1 MWNGYL
7 TPLFVVRL
15 DLYYLIIC
23 RKNSISTYNQC
34 YSQGGSYQGCT
45 TSYSQFQCNPYLPKT
60 VRAIVALYRT
70 ASLAPPFRWTG
81 IPLSACV
88 NRKKRKLAY
97 KWYSEVCKEA
107 LYSNIYE
114 PQTKWFGLGGGR
126 ILSGLST
133 FAPPEYFI
141 NQHTL
146 HYNSPNYFVR
156 CLELQLKQVKV
167 KKIYIFILIG
177 KQSAPWDILQ
187 PNLIQ
192 TETLTMNIMTL
203 KGSGIS

>member
-1 MWNGYL
+1 MWDMTLVKITWSTAVKMPLTLTIKEGYIRAVQFHI
-7 TPLFVVRL
+7 PNFRL
-15 DLYYLIIC
+15 MH
-23 RKNSISTYNQC
+23 
-34 YSQGGSYQGCT
+34 
-45 TSYSQFQCNPYLPKT
+45 LPKT
-60 VRAIVALYRT
+60 VRAIVSLYRI

-192 TETLTMNIMTL
+192 TETLTMNIRTL